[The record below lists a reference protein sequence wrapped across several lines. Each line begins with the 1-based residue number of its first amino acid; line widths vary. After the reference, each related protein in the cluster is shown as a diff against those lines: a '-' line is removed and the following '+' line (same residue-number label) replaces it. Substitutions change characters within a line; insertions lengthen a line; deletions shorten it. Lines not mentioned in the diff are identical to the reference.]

1 MQAPREVNPRAFLS
15 RIKNTSRGIKVR
27 SAIIRMLKE
36 RKVVSTAQI
45 AKEIGLTPSAVR
57 RHLKNMDAEGIVKTL
72 RGKGKVLWTLTGLG
86 QQAIDEI

>member
-1 MQAPREVNPRAFLS
+1 M
-15 RIKNTSRGIKVR
+15 R

>member
-1 MQAPREVNPRAFLS
+1 MS

>member
-1 MQAPREVNPRAFLS
+1 LS